1 MANFI
6 NRVAND
12 VGTTA
17 SLLYS
22 DSSNKSI
29 LIGINLSNKTGS
41 TVPVHVYL
49 TKSSVNYHIIVGKR
63 IPPGESV
70 ELMLGN
76 KIVIE
81 ANDQLYVKADINASL
96 DVVASLLHGVD

>member
-1 MANFI
+1 MANFV

-12 VGTTA
+12 VGTSA

-22 DSSNKSI
+22 DASNKSI
-29 LIGINLSNKTGS
+29 LIGMNISNKTGS
-41 TVPVHVYL
+41 TVPAHVYI
-49 TKSSVNYHIIVGKR
+49 TKGGTDYHIIVGKR
-63 IPPGESV
+63 VPPGESV

-81 ANDQLYVKADINASL
+81 TNDELYVKSDINNSL
-96 DVVASLLHGVD
+96 DIVASLLYGVD